1 MKKLLI
7 ASLCMTALTLTACD
21 KKNSDATTSNHSNTT
36 SAPASIS
43 LSKDNV
49 ADIKNDLTQLQT
61 LSNAKSQEAL
71 KFQDEA
77 NKAAEQGK
85 APELTAVVNKMESFV
100 VSFNKD
106 LDALPIK
113 SKEADSIR
121 SKMKQSN
128 DLGLELAK
136 ASIKTPPDMDKINA
150 LQKKAVDLQQELMT
164 EMQTLEVKVNSKA

>member
-7 ASLCMTALTLTACD
+7 SSLCITALSLTACD
-21 KKNSDATTSNHSNTT
+21 KNNSDATTKNTNST
-36 SAPASIS
+36 PAPANIS

-49 ADIKNDLTQLQT
+49 ADIKNDLTLLQT
-61 LSNAKSQEAL
+61 LSNTKAQEAL
-71 KFQDEA
+71 KFQEEA

-85 APELTAVVNKMESFV
+85 APELNAVVNKMENFV

-106 LDALPIK
+106 LDGLKIK

-128 DLGLELAK
+128 DIGVELAK
-136 ASIKTPPDMDKINA
+136 ASIKNPPDMDKINT
-150 LQKKAVDLQQELMT
+150 LQKKAVDLQQVLLT
-164 EMQTLEVKVNSKA
+164 EMQALEVKVNSKA